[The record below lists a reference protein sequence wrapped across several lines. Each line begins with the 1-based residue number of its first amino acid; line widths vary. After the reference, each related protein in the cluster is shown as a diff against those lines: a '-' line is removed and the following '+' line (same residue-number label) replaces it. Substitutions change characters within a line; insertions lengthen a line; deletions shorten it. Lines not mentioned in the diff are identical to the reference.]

1 MAIQLNHTIVAAR
14 DPETSAR
21 LLSRLL
27 GLAEPVRYGP
37 FFGVVLDNGVTLD
50 YMQSAEPIT
59 SQHYAFIVEESE
71 FDEIFERIRKHGC
84 EYWADPGHRQA
95 GTINHR
101 DGGRGVYWTD
111 PDGHNLEI
119 LTREYGS
126 GEGSFSTTPQAAP
139 PHTRTRSA

>member
-14 DPETSAR
+14 DPESSAR
-21 LLSRLL
+21 LLSQLL

-50 YMQSAEPIT
+50 YMESAEPIT

-71 FDEIFERIRKHGC
+71 FDEIFERIRDRGF

-101 DGGRGVYWTD
+101 DGGRGVYWKD

-126 GEGSFSTTPQAAP
+126 GAKGPGSGPQ
-139 PHTRTRSA
+139 R